1 MEGRKGSL
9 IRSLRF
15 RLCLLLSVLGVI
27 VGGFICS
34 TAYWRSLSESETFVD
49 EELSQIASVIVEYN
63 LTPPRFWRG
72 PQMKDEKMMPPPR
85 LPRRGMRDSHW
96 FGPTP
101 SLADLFIKHQ
111 EIIIAPL
118 FVAPG
123 DPVYLPL
130 EVEDGFY
137 TLLIE
142 NKRVRAYIATTA
154 GGVRFVVAR
163 PVEILESLSKRV
175 FVISL
180 AEFLLLLLIFVPA
193 LVCIVNFTLRGV
205 RRMAGAVNRRRE
217 NDLRPLDIA
226 RVPSEIDPLIEAL
239 NRLFNRTRE
248 SMQNERRFI
257 ADAAHELRTPLTAIS
272 LKAQNFDE
280 EGLSQAQLEKLH
292 GLRSAIRQQ
301 QSLTTDLL
309 TLARSQCA
317 PESKAE
323 EVVVH
328 ELFAELCEELGPLAD
343 ERDIDFGIDSEEIRN
358 LSVPRAPLRAALLN
372 LCSNAIK
379 YTPKGGKVDL
389 NSQLRHGVAVVS
401 VTDNGLGIPQ
411 KELKA
416 VFEPFYRVGGDT
428 SRVQGT
434 GLGLSIVKSSCAQIG
449 ARCELENVKPHG
461 LRASLIFDG
470 AKPGAA

>member
-1 MEGRKGSL
+1 M

-15 RLCLLLSVLGVI
+15 RLCVLLSVLGVI
-27 VGGFICS
+27 VAGILC
-34 TAYWRSLSESETFVD
+34 TAAYYRSFSESETFVD

-72 PQMKDEKMMPPPR
+72 PEMRNGRIMPPPR
-85 LPRRGMRDSHW
+85 MPRRGMRDSHW
-96 FGPTP
+96 IGPTP

-123 DPVYLPL
+123 EPIYLPL

-142 NKRVRAYIATTA
+142 NKRVRAYIATTS

-163 PVEILESLSKRV
+163 PIEILESLSKRV
-175 FVISL
+175 LMISFL
-180 AEFLLLLLIFVPA
+180 EFILLLLVFIPA
-193 LVCIVNFTLRGV
+193 QIVIVNLTLRGV
-205 RRMAGAVNRRRE
+205 RRLAASVNRRRE
-217 NDLRPLDIA
+217 NDLRPLNTA
-226 RVPSEIDPLIEAL
+226 RVPSELDPLINAL
-239 NRLFNRTRE
+239 NRLFNRTYQ

-280 EGLSQAQLEKLH
+280 EGLSEKQLDKLK
-292 GLRSAIRQQ
+292 GLRQSIKAQ
-301 QSLTTDLL
+301 QSLTTSLL

-317 PESKAE
+317 PDLKVER
-323 EVVVH
+323 VNIH
-328 ELFAELCEELGPLAD
+328 ELFASLCEDFGDLAD
-343 ERDIDFGIDSEEIRN
+343 EKSIDLGIASEGIEY
-358 LSVPRAPLRAALLN
+358 LDVPRGPLKTALQN

-379 YTPKGGKVDL
+379 YTQEGGRIDLSSETNKGIA
-389 NSQLRHGVAVVS
+389 RIS
-401 VTDNGLGIPQ
+401 VTDNGPGIPD
-411 KELKA
+411 KEIKS

-428 SRVQGT
+428 SPVQGT
-434 GLGLSIVKSSCAQIG
+434 GLGLSIVKSSCDQIG
-449 ARCELENVKPHG
+449 AECEISNVKPHG
-461 LRASLIFDG
+461 LRASLRFDLTKDQ
-470 AKPGAA
+470 AD

>member
-9 IRSLRF
+9 SRSLRF
-15 RLCLLLSVLGVI
+15 RLCLMLSVLGAI
-27 VGGFICS
+27 VGGVLCT
-34 TAYWRSLSESETFVD
+34 TAYYRSMSESETFVD
-49 EELSQIASVIVEYN
+49 EELSQIAAVIVEYN

-72 PQMKDEKMMPPPR
+72 PEMRDGKMVPPPR
-85 LPRRGMRDSHW
+85 MPRRGMRDSHW

-123 DPVYLPL
+123 DPIYLPL

-175 FVISL
+175 FMISL
-180 AEFLLLLLIFVPA
+180 AEFLLLLVIFVPA
-193 LVCIVNFTLRGV
+193 QVFIVNLTLRGV
-205 RRMAGAVNRRRE
+205 RRMAVSVNRRRE
-217 NDLRPLDIA
+217 NDLHPLEVS

-239 NRLFNRTRE
+239 NRLFNRTQQ

-280 EGLSQAQLEKLH
+280 EGLSRAQLEKLE
-292 GLRSAIRQQ
+292 GLRTAIRQQ
-301 QSLTTDLL
+301 QALTTDLL
-309 TLARSQCA
+309 TLARSQCV
-317 PESKAE
+317 PDCKSE
-323 EVVVH
+323 EVDIH
-328 ELFAELCEELGPLAD
+328 GLFAELCEELGPLAD
-343 ERDIDFGIDSEEIRN
+343 DRDIDFGIESEEISS
-358 LSVPRAPLRAALLN
+358 LKVPRAPLRAALLN

-379 YTPKGGKVDL
+379 YTPEGGKVDL
-389 NSQLRHGVAVVS
+389 RSQMRRGSACISVS
-401 VTDNGLGIPQ
+401 DNGPGIPQ
-411 KELKA
+411 KELGA

-434 GLGLSIVKSSCAQIG
+434 GLGLSIVKSSCDQIG
-449 ARCELENVKPHG
+449 ARCELSNLKPHG
-461 LRASLIFDG
+461 LCASLIFD
-470 AKPGAA
+470 APQQASS

>member
-1 MEGRKGSL
+1 V
-9 IRSLRF
+9 
-15 RLCLLLSVLGVI
+15 LLSVLGII
-27 VGGFICS
+27 VGGLLCM
-34 TAYWRSLSESETFVD
+34 TAYYRSMSESETFVD

-72 PQMKDEKMMPPPR
+72 PDMRNGKPLPPPR
-85 LPRRGMRDSHW
+85 MPRRGMRDSHW

-101 SLADLFIKHQ
+101 SLADLFIKHR

-123 DPVYLPL
+123 EPVYLPL
-130 EVEDGFY
+130 EIEDGFY

-142 NKRVRAYIATTA
+142 NKRVRAYIATTSS
-154 GGVRFVVAR
+154 GVRFVVAR

-180 AEFLLLLLIFVPA
+180 AEFLLLLIGFIPA
-193 LVCIVNFTLRGV
+193 QVVIVNLTLRGV
-205 RRMAGAVNRRRE
+205 RRMAAAVNRRRE
-217 NDLRPLDIA
+217 NDLRPLDPA
-226 RVPSEIDPLIEAL
+226 RVPSEIDPLIESL
-239 NRLFNRTRE
+239 NRLFKRTYE

-280 EGLSQAQLEKLH
+280 EGLSEAQLEKLR
-292 GLRSAIRQQ
+292 GLRSAIKQQ
-301 QSLTTDLL
+301 QVLTTDLL

-317 PESKAE
+317 PEVKPE
-323 EVVVH
+323 KVDVH
-328 ELFAELCEELGPLAD
+328 EMFAGLYEELGPLAD
-343 ERDIDFGIDSEEIRN
+343 DRDIDFGIESEEIKSLN
-358 LSVPRAPLRAALLN
+358 VPRGALHTALLN

-379 YTPKGGKVDL
+379 YTHEGGKVDL
-389 NSQLRHGVAVVS
+389 KSAKVRGEVRISVV
-401 VTDNGLGIPQ
+401 DDGPGIPQ
-411 KELKA
+411 KELKS

-449 ARCELENVKPHG
+449 ARCELSNVKPHG
-461 LRASLIFDG
+461 LCASLIFDAG
-470 AKPGAA
+470 KSGAA